1 MPPTPGER
9 IARLEEQVLG
19 VREDVAQLV
28 AMIGDNR
35 TPGSVRGRLHVVEN
49 DLRALKLIRQ
59 GASQLIGTGW
69 KVVAGVCLLLV
80 TAAPY
85 VLYFAG
91 R

>member
-35 TPGSVRGRLHVVEN
+35 SPGSVRGRLHTLEN
-49 DLRALKLIRQ
+49 DIQALKLIRR
-59 GASQLIGTGW
+59 GASQLVGRGW
-69 KVVAGVCLLLV
+69 KVIAAIAVLA
-80 TAAPY
+80 TAAAPY
-85 VLYFAG
+85 VVLAFH